1 MEVRYSFQS
10 LYTDILFES
19 RANFEILK
27 EEKATEKQLK
37 KDSYE
42 RARTD

>member
-10 LYTDILFES
+10 LYSNILFES

-27 EEKATEKQLK
+27 EKKATEKQLK